1 MRHTATAVALA
12 AVLALAGCTTSE
24 PDKPAVTVTA
34 TKTPELSAAEQK
46 QACVDAWLAV
56 MTADDYDPDEGLD
69 ARPGVCEELPGQAGM
84 YAEALQAR
92 NQANRDE
99 IAECVEDPAC
109 TSMPIP

>member
-1 MRHTATAVALA
+1 MRHTTVVLLA
-12 AVLALAGCTTSE
+12 AVCLALAGCTNSE
-24 PDKPAVTVTA
+24 PAKPAVTVTA

-69 ARPGVCEELPGQAGM
+69 AQPGVCEELPGQAGM
-84 YAEALQAR
+84 YAEALAAR

-99 IAECVEDPAC
+99 LAECVEDPAC